1 MSELGPGLEEPISNL
16 LPDDAQ
22 SLFETSPDGIL
33 ITDSSGVIRGA
44 NARASELFGYSLN
57 ELPGKRIEA
66 LMPARFRSLHEIQRE
81 NFSAHPRMRR
91 IGAAQ
96 NLFGLRKDGSEF
108 PVDIM
113 LAPREA
119 ASGAVVLSFVRD
131 ISELRSAQEE
141 LRRSDQQLSAMID
154 GVRSYAIY
162 LLDPEG
168 HFKTWNSGAERIFQ
182 YSADEIRGLHVSRLH
197 APEDQAR
204 NHAGELMRMAAGRGR
219 VEVQAWRVRKDD
231 TRFWADVTLTA
242 LRDSKGQLSGY
253 AAVTRDL
260 TDRKRAE
267 ESMML
272 QLTAAFL
279 ANVEVYKLLDAITAS
294 VRTLVRQDCVE
305 VALYDSSTGDLTV
318 QFLSADGGREQS
330 GEIRLPMRNS
340 PAGAAFRTRQ
350 PILVERVSQSS
361 FDPGSMRH
369 LVALGMQ
376 SGSWVPLLFNG
387 DAIGVMGVF
396 SRLIGAFSQ
405 HDADLLTQLAYLIG
419 MAVGNTL
426 TTQSVSNLRDRL
438 TQEKQ
443 YLEAQIDIENHYED
457 IIGKS
462 PALVTALKHVESVA
476 PTESTVL
483 IEGETGTGKELLA
496 RAIHRLSPRK
506 DRSFIKLNCAA
517 IPAGLIESELFGHEK
532 GAFTGAIT
540 RKIGLLE
547 LAQEGTLFLDEI
559 GELPPELQP
568 KLLRALQEREI
579 TRLGGSRPIFVNI
592 RLIAATNRDL
602 AQMVANR
609 EFRSDLFYRLRVF
622 PLRAPALREREGDI
636 PILVRHFVAVHA
648 RRMGKNIQ
656 IIPDETMAAL
666 VRWRWPGNIRE
677 LENFLE
683 RSVILTRGSVLHAPL
698 AELRADEENTRPSPA
713 EYPTTLR
720 QAEKAHILQ
729 VLREVK
735 GNVSDAAERLG
746 IKRTTL
752 YSKLKKM
759 EVRQA
764 DFI

>member
-1 MSELGPGLEEPISNL
+1 MSDPGPGVQEPITNL
-16 LPDDAQ
+16 LPGDAQ
-22 SLFETSPDGIL
+22 SLFESSPDGIL

-44 NARASELFGYSLN
+44 NARAAELFRYSQN
-57 ELPGKRIEA
+57 ELLGKRMEE
-66 LMPARFRSLHEIQRE
+66 LVPARFRSMHVIHRD
-81 NFSAHPRMRR
+81 NFSAHPRPRR
-91 IGAAQ
+91 MGAAQ

-119 ASGAVVLSFVRD
+119 ASGPVVLSFIRD
-131 ISELRSAQEE
+131 ISDLRSAHEE
-141 LRRSDQQLSAMID
+141 LRRSDQQLAAMIE

-168 HFKTWNSGAERIFQ
+168 HLVTWNSGAEGILQ

-197 APEDQAR
+197 TAEDQAR
-204 NHAGELMRMAAGRGR
+204 NHAAELMRMAAGRGR
-219 VEVQAWRVRKDD
+219 VEVQAWRVRKDG
-231 TRFWADVTLTA
+231 TRFWAEVTLTA
-242 LRDSKGQLSGY
+242 LRDSKGLITGY

-260 TDRKRAE
+260 TDRKRVE
-267 ESMML
+267 ESVML
-272 QLTAAFL
+272 QLTAALL
-279 ANVEVYKLLDAITAS
+279 ANVEVHKLLDAITSS
-294 VRTLVRQDCVE
+294 VRAVVRQDCVE
-305 VALYDSSTGDLTV
+305 LALYEGSTGDLTV
-318 QFLSADGGREQS
+318 QFLSAAGPQEQS
-330 GEIRLPMRNS
+330 GEVRLPVRNS

-350 PILVERVSQSS
+350 PVLLERMSESS
-361 FDPGSMRH
+361 YDPESMRH
-369 LVALGMQ
+369 LVSLGMQ
-376 SGSWVPLLFNG
+376 SGSWVPLFYNG
-387 DAIGVMGVF
+387 DAIGVVGIF
-396 SRLIGAFSQ
+396 SRLTGAFSQ
-405 HDADLLTQLAYLIG
+405 HDFDLLVQLANLIG

-426 TTQSVSNLRDRL
+426 TMQSVSKMRDRL
-438 TQEKQ
+438 SQEKQ
-443 YLEAQIDIENHYED
+443 YLEDQIDIENHYED

-462 PALVTALKHVESVA
+462 PALVTVLKYVESVA
-476 PTESTVL
+476 PTESSVL

-517 IPAGLIESELFGHEK
+517 IPASLIESELFGHEK
-532 GAFTGAIT
+532 GAFTGAIA

-559 GELPPELQP
+559 GELPRELQP

-602 AQMVANR
+602 ARMVANG

-622 PLRAPALREREGDI
+622 PLRAPPLREREGDI

-683 RSVILTRGSVLHAPL
+683 RSVILTRGPVLHAPL
-698 AELRADEENTRPSPA
+698 AELSAERENAPISPA
-713 EYPTTLR
+713 ENPTLR
-720 QAEKAHILQ
+720 KAERNYITQ
-729 VLREVK
+729 VLRDVR

-752 YSKLKKM
+752 YSKLKKL
-759 EVRQA
+759 EICQG